1 MFIIYYIINEFW
13 KLKRNNPFLLIFM
26 EIKEYKKKSNKIL
39 PTLLL
44 LNNNIIKLKLLFIAV
59 YILLNNKE

>member
-1 MFIIYYIINEFW
+1 
-13 KLKRNNPFLLIFM
+13 M